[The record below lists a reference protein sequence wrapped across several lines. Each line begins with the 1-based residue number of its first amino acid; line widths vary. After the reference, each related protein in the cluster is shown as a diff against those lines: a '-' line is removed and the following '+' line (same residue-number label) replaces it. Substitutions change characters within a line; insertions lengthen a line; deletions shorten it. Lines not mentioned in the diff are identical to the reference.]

1 MRENGVHRKP
11 QAELVRVV
19 KWVQY
24 AEGRSSWTP
33 VQAVAEGFRRLDHFC
48 GFPIIHDALEMKRK
62 YFSMNTVI
70 V

>member
-1 MRENGVHRKP
+1 
-11 QAELVRVV
+11 
-19 KWVQY
+19 
-24 AEGRSSWTP
+24 